1 MHGEENVKG
10 QSIQPRQHQK
20 NYLYI
25 FKELTHIAIRKYWI
39 LKKIQHSEDNKRAVE
54 VKKC

>member
-1 MHGEENVKG
+1 MTKTIRKEKAAWKEQKMHGEENVKG

-25 FKELTHIAIRKYWI
+25 FKELTHIAIRKY
-39 LKKIQHSEDNKRAVE
+39 
-54 VKKC
+54 